1 MWLKCQNVTQG
12 GGTSQVEVQTLNAES
27 GTITFGFVPDK
38 VFVYCANSNYFRMSL
53 IDQNMKFL
61 ALKANSQ
68 NYFWNNPYMTLNGN
82 TLTIQNAAATFDS
95 MTHYIV
101 AIKE

>member
-1 MWLKCQNVTQG
+1 MLRKG
-12 GGTSQVEVQTLNAES
+12 GGTSQVEIQTINADS
-27 GTITFGFVPDK
+27 GTITFNFVPDR
-38 VFVYCANSNYFRMSL
+38 VFVYCANSNYYRVSL

-61 ALKANSQ
+61 AIKASSQ
-68 NYFWNNPYMTLNGN
+68 AYFWNNPYMTLSGN
-82 TLTIQNAAATFDS
+82 TLTIQNAASQFDG